1 MEKKL
6 IDSYALKMEIVKYVC
21 GTVDI
26 LPENDQH
33 IVITAMQEVIKI
45 IDEAPA
51 VEAVEITEVIAMLR
65 SLINEYKQESERIR
79 VTWSDSTSE

>member
-21 GTVDI
+21 DTLDI
-26 LPENDQH
+26 LPERDQH
-33 IVITAMQEVIKI
+33 IVGTAMKEVIKM

-51 VEAVEITEVIAMLR
+51 VEAVETAEVITILR
-65 SLINEYKQESERIR
+65 SLLEESKQKEE
-79 VTWSDSTSE
+79 EE